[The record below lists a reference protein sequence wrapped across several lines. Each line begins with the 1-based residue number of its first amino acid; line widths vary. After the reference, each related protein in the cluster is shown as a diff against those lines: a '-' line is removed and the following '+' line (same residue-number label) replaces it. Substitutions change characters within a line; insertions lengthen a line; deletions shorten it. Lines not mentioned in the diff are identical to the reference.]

1 MLDGWGYNRDMLKTL
16 SIKLYTLS
24 SGTITLIALVVFA
37 LVVAFVLPA
46 QAERAEASS
55 GGADSPDTSFFYTS
69 QDLYDMAEAYGTEG
83 RAAYVR
89 ARFTFD
95 LVFPLSY
102 LFFLA
107 TSISWVMQRAVPDA
121 ESRWRLL
128 NLFPVFG
135 ALFDYL
141 ENISASVV
149 MLNYPQYTP
158 ILDWLTPVLT
168 LIKWFFVNGSF
179 VILVPAVVVA
189 VMRRTHS
196 QP

>member
-1 MLDGWGYNRDMLKTL
+1 MLKTL